1 VLKLYLLDETGATA
15 VEYGIIVGVL
25 SVVIV
30 GGIGVALDAVKWL
43 WSDNNSE
50 ITKTLNKI

>member
-1 VLKLYLLDETGATA
+1 MLNSFIADETGATA
-15 VEYGIIVGVL
+15 VEYGIIATVL

-30 GGIGVALDAVKWL
+30 GSIGFALEAVRWL

-50 ITKTLNKI
+50 ITKSLN